1 MKFKN
6 IVLAIALFST
16 CVFYAQ
22 SKGDI
27 SGFVG
32 ATYPLAS
39 GSELGVNAGLEYM
52 ITDDIAAAPSYSH
65 YFYPSGL
72 SVSAINID
80 ARYYLGGDDKL
91 KYFGLGGVSLYKSS
105 VTVLGNKVSTNATG
119 FNGGGGAIYNFSDGF
134 GLIGQVK
141 YTSNGAGGIEPSLG
155 LNFKF

>member
-1 MKFKN
+1 MKLKN
-6 IVLAIALFST
+6 IVLAIALFSS

-32 ATYPLAS
+32 ATYPLAT

-52 ITDDIAAAPSYSH
+52 VTDEIGAAPSYSH

-72 SVSAINID
+72 SVSAINVD
-80 ARYYLGGDDKL
+80 VRYYLGGDDSL
-91 KYFGLGGVSLYKSS
+91 KYLGIGGVSLYK
-105 VTVLGNKVSTNATG
+105 VSTGGASASTTG